1 VAIPAFSYRR
11 ILNKGKAEVVLRIQ
25 TRLCT
30 IRGWMGV
37 LTKDFA
43 EQLKKAIDDVEIKAP
58 SGGTEYS
65 LIF

>member
-1 VAIPAFSYRR
+1 
-11 ILNKGKAEVVLRIQ
+11 
-25 TRLCT
+25 
-30 IRGWMGV
+30 MGV